1 VRPKELYAHAFFVV
15 VEIIKEDRRSRSYSY
30 LDRVYVKSYQL
41 MLCVSN
47 SDFQKSF
54 SASESCLPW
63 ADVLVRAM
71 AVLVWPTTQATMG
84 RCPLPACVRLMSFSG
99 L

>member
-41 MLCVSN
+41 MLCV
-47 SDFQKSF
+47 
-54 SASESCLPW
+54 
-63 ADVLVRAM
+63 
-71 AVLVWPTTQATMG
+71 
-84 RCPLPACVRLMSFSG
+84 
-99 L
+99 